1 MPDDV
6 LALQREAREVAAA
19 AVANLDVREDS
30 WVAGYS
36 KPFSRELGERGWLG
50 MTLPRDVGGH
60 GRTPFER
67 FVVTE
72 ALISADAPIAASWIG
87 DRQIGPTLVHYGTPE
102 QVARFVP
109 GIVRGTDMW
118 CLGLSEP
125 DAGSDLASVRTRA
138 VLDGDEWIVDGAKI
152 WTSGA
157 ADGDF
162 VYLISR
168 TDPDAPAHRGIS
180 EIIVALDS
188 PGITVTPIR
197 DMTGARHFCEVHF
210 EGVRVPA
217 TNLVGELNG
226 SWRQV
231 MRQLEHERGGVDR
244 LVSNLALYRDT
255 LEVADRTDPIVRQR
269 IAAIEAGLH
278 TGRLMVLREML
289 GQAPPGSSAVTKVCC
304 TELEQRITD
313 FVLSV
318 GLDGLLAGRQGR
330 AACYAPA
337 YTIQGGTSEIL
348 RNVIGERLLGLPR

>member
-1 MPDDV
+1 M
-6 LALQREAREVAAA
+6 
-19 AVANLDVREDS
+19 
-30 WVAGYS
+30 
-36 KPFSRELGERGWLG
+36 
-50 MTLPRDVGGH
+50 
-60 GRTPFER
+60 
-67 FVVTE
+67 
-72 ALISADAPIAASWIG
+72 
-87 DRQIGPTLVHYGTPE
+87 
-102 QVARFVP
+102 
-109 GIVRGTDMW
+109 
-118 CLGLSEP
+118 
-125 DAGSDLASVRTRA
+125 RTRA
-138 VLDGDEWIVDGAKI
+138 VLDGDEWVVDGAKI

-255 LEVADRTDPIVRQR
+255 LEVADRCNFSLD
-269 IAAIEAGLH
+269 ELH
-278 TGRLMVLREML
+278 YAQKAWGN
-289 GQAPPGSSAVTKVCC
+289 SSA
-304 TELEQRITD
+304 ID
-313 FVLSV
+313 DGGV
-318 GLDGLLAGRQGR
+318 G
-330 AACYAPA
+330 PA
-337 YTIQGGTSEIL
+337 RSSL
-348 RNVIGERLLGLPR
+348 RSLTASA